1 MAKRK
6 PDFILGGLLK
16 DGTRYG
22 SRRSNNIGAAWL
34 NDDGSLMLKLDPF
47 VVLEGSREDMILT
60 LFPNTKG

>member
-16 DGTRYG
+16 GETRDD

-47 VVLEGSREDMILT
+47 IVLEGSREDMILT